1 MIPEG
6 PDAQHPSVVGGV
18 VPVVGESLSVL
29 RLRELVGV
37 RGRMDGLVEA
47 LLAVSSG
54 LELDSTLRQIVTVAV
69 GLVDARFGA
78 LGVLGEDG
86 MLTEFVN
93 VGIDEVTRELI
104 GPLPTGH
111 GVLGVVMEL
120 GKPLR
125 LDDISVH
132 PESVGFPVGHPPMRT
147 FLGVPIRA
155 RGKLFGRLYLTEKNN
170 GGVFTEDDE
179 VVLVALANAA
189 GIAVDNARLY
199 EETRDRQRWL
209 EAAAEITAELLDGS
223 DAGDALRLI
232 ACRAVELAG
241 ADYAVIAQPED
252 RDAGVS
258 EVSGLVVTVCAGPD
272 ADVMIGRMIPVAES
286 VSGAV
291 FGDHV
296 PRNVASVVFGFVDGG
311 VMEFGPGLAVPLRAG
326 ESTAGVLLALR
337 VRGAVSFDAHH
348 LQIVSSFADQ
358 AALALQR
365 AESQATRRELDVLAD
380 RDRIARDLH
389 DHVIQRLFAVGLAM
403 QGTHRRTKT
412 PVVAERL
419 VEHIDQLHEVIQ
431 EIRTAIFDL
440 HADSSGAL
448 GLRGRLQN
456 AITEVTEDCPIR
468 TTVRMSGPLDVVPAE
483 LAGHVEAVVYEAV
496 SNAVRHAHASE
507 LWITVSVDD
516 DVVIDVVDNGV
527 GLPETVARS
536 GLHNLVERAGAAGGR
551 CRVEP
556 ADGGGTR
563 LAWTAP
569 LP

>member
-1 MIPEG
+1 MRRFVRSRSSEASRSAARSPASDSAFPRCRTCAAAAARSASACSPAALTVIRARSSSRDRISLASRWARSRMLAHSRSVVASCASSGSSSARPASRSAGTPAALAAPGTPAGRNRYNRSRTRGILTLPRRRRCQNLVLSPLDRQDLGHKVRSARRRPHVRGHPEHHGLVLTTWPAPDRMRRLVPNVPRLWARIHWRFRRWPCSPVAVPVMGRHSVRVMFPEG

-170 GGVFTEDDE
+170 GEVFTEDDE

-348 LQIVSSFADQ
+348 LQIV
-358 AALALQR
+358 
-365 AESQATRRELDVLAD
+365 
-380 RDRIARDLH
+380 
-389 DHVIQRLFAVGLAM
+389 
-403 QGTHRRTKT
+403 
-412 PVVAERL
+412 
-419 VEHIDQLHEVIQ
+419 
-431 EIRTAIFDL
+431 
-440 HADSSGAL
+440 
-448 GLRGRLQN
+448 
-456 AITEVTEDCPIR
+456 
-468 TTVRMSGPLDVVPAE
+468 
-483 LAGHVEAVVYEAV
+483 
-496 SNAVRHAHASE
+496 
-507 LWITVSVDD
+507 
-516 DVVIDVVDNGV
+516 
-527 GLPETVARS
+527 
-536 GLHNLVERAGAAGGR
+536 
-551 CRVEP
+551 
-556 ADGGGTR
+556 
-563 LAWTAP
+563 
-569 LP
+569 